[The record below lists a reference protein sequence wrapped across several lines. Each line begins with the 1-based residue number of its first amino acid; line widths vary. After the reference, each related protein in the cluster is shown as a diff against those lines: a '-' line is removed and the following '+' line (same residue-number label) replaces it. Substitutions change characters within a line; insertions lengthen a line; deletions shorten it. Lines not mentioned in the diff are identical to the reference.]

1 MTNGPDFLWYKI
13 KLGDQKAFGL
23 LFRELFPSLCNFA
36 QRILNNL
43 PESEETVQDVF
54 IHLWQ
59 NKEKIN
65 LKGSLKS
72 YLYQS
77 VHNLAINKLEHFRTL
92 KFQPNITASQE
103 IHHLFIVDDTFIQ
116 MFEAHETENIILS
129 AMEELPEK
137 CREIFRLSRFENL
150 SNKEISDQLNLSQ
163 NTVRVQIFR
172 AIAFLKDFLN
182 NAYRKKSN
190 SL

>member
-1 MTNGPDFLWYKI
+1 MINGLDFLWDKI
-13 KLGDQKAFGL
+13 KLGDEKAFNL
-23 LFRELFPSLCNFA
+23 LVRELFPCLCNFA
-36 QRILNNL
+36 QRMLNNL
-43 PESEETVQDVF
+43 SESEETVEDVF

-65 LKGSLKS
+65 LKGSIKS

-77 VHNLAINKLEHFRTL
+77 VHNLAINKLEHFKTL
-92 KFQPNITASQE
+92 RFQPNKTTSQE
-103 IHHLFIVDDTFIQ
+103 EWKQIHHSFITDDAFIQ
-116 MFEAHETENIILS
+116 MFEANETENIILR

-150 SNKEISDQLNLSQ
+150 SNKEISDQLNISQ

-182 NAYRKKSN
+182 NTY
-190 SL
+190 

>member
-1 MTNGPDFLWYKI
+1 MINGPDFLWYKI
-13 KLGDQKAFGL
+13 KLGDQKAFSL

-36 QRILNNL
+36 QRMLNNL

-92 KFQPNITASQE
+92 KFQPNMTAGQE
-103 IHHLFIVDDTFIQ
+103 EWKQIHHLFITDDAFIQ

-163 NTVRVQIFR
+163 STVRVQIFR

-182 NAYRKKSN
+182 NTY
-190 SL
+190 